1 MDLSPEQLAALDA
14 ESKGPT
20 TLVVVIFFTILSFVF
35 VCMRYVSR
43 FAIIKR
49 GSAED
54 YTIGAAMIVSIGMA
68 ACMIEQV
75 KYGNGRHAALLKLDN
90 FIGILKY
97 LYFSILAYCT
107 ALTLT
112 KMSILL
118 QLRRIFGVNKSMHY
132 ATLTMMVVVMAYG
145 IESVTIGIFTCT
157 PVRAYW
163 DLKIQASSRCLPQD
177 KVYYANGGLNI
188 ATDLIIATLP
198 IYSVWKLQIDI
209 RQKIALMVVLA
220 LGWFVCFVSILRL
233 QALVVL
239 YRHPEDTTWY
249 SPETAYWSC
258 IEVNVG
264 IICACAP
271 AIRPVLVRI
280 VPRIFGTPAYGSG
293 EPSSNA
299 HPAFIEL
306 GHKKS
311 IPSTGTRSYGARPS
325 SRNELQESGGRKGF
339 GRLEKPLPMAPSKA
353 ATRTNINRDSKQT
366 FWRGDE
372 DSDGYNNGAGETLPA
387 IDTKWPPQ
395 NYGFKSFDRRRSDLH
410 KFWVIVELIRYAA
423 APIGPLRWQAPQ
435 APANNRTVIP
445 ATQLGPICPQ
455 SYPSVPDAPFIPGD
469 EDCLF
474 LNVYAP
480 SNALKQ
486 PVLVWIHGGGY
497 GYGDAS
503 QDMTEII
510 AANNNGFVVVSLQY
524 RLGAFGFLSSAE
536 VKSKG
541 AVNAGLLDQDYA
553 LKWIQKNIHLFGGD
567 KRSVTIAGNSAGAG
581 SVMYHALTGGGTAG
595 TALFQNAIVSSPY
608 LPVQNNFDDEF
619 PTRRFYDFS
628 VAAGCPSSGDVFDCL
643 VTKDSMTLQQAS
655 NQISTTQ
662 TYGTWA
668 FLPVTDGTFVK
679 QLPSK
684 QLLAKNVNGKN
695 ILVGSNANEG
705 ALFVPPTIS
714 TEADLIAWLHLE
726 FPNVSD
732 DDVTQI
738 LAAYPSSP
746 DPVNPDDPMFAT
758 TGLGPATAVNVS
770 QVATGQQ
777 QRGNNIY
784 AEATFVCPSYW
795 LASAYTGNG
804 RKAYKYQYSVPFG
817 SHTDDLPAAF
827 GPAQPNHSDSFVA
840 AFRNI
845 WGKFVTSSNPSIST
859 ALADG
864 GQPTISSAP
873 NPVTNFPAWTESSPQ
888 QINLNITGGTPY
900 TTVTM
905 FGATVTQ
912 FQEPGLKNAFS
923 VADANAWEGG
933 RGTRCDF
940 WRTIAERVPM

>member
-1 MDLSPEQLAALDA
+1 MDFSPEQLAALDA

-20 TLVVVIFFTILSFVF
+20 TLVVVILFTILSFFF
-35 VCMRYVSR
+35 VCIRYVSR
-43 FAIIKR
+43 FAIIKK

-54 YTIGAAMIVSIGMA
+54 YTIGAAMIFSIGMA

-75 KYGNGRHAALLKLDN
+75 KYGNGRHAALLELDN

-107 ALTLT
+107 AITLT
-112 KMSILL
+112 KISILL
-118 QLRRIFGVNKSMHY
+118 QLHRIFGVNKLMHF
-132 ATLTMMVVVMAYG
+132 ATLIMMAVVMSYG

-163 DLKIQASSRCLPQD
+163 DLKIQATSRCLPQD

-188 ATDLIIATLP
+188 AIDLIIATLP

-209 RQKIALMVVLA
+209 RQKIALMAVLA

-239 YRHPEDTTWY
+239 YQHPEDTTWY

-280 VPRIFGTPAYGSG
+280 VPRIFGTPDYGSG
-293 EPSSNA
+293 GRTSKT

-306 GHKKS
+306 GDSKS
-311 IPSTGTRSYGARPS
+311 APSTTIKSNGGRSG
-325 SRNELQESGGRKGF
+325 SRNEVQESGPWRGF
-339 GRLEKPLPMAPSKA
+339 GR
-353 ATRTNINRDSKQT
+353 
-366 FWRGDE
+366 
-372 DSDGYNNGAGETLPA
+372 
-387 IDTKWPPQ
+387 
-395 NYGFKSFDRRRSDLH
+395 
-410 KFWVIVELIRYAA
+410 IRYAA
-423 APIGPLRWQAPQ
+423 APIGPLRWQAPR
-435 APANNRTVIP
+435 APVTNRTVTP
-445 ATQLGPICPQ
+445 ATELGPICPQ
-455 SYPSVPDAPFIPGD
+455 NYPSVPNAPFIPGD

-480 SNALKQ
+480 SNAIKQ

-497 GYGDAS
+497 GYGDAT

-510 AANNNGFVVVSLQY
+510 AANNNGFVVVALQY

-541 AVNAGLLDQDYA
+541 VVNAGLLDQDYA
-553 LKWIQKNIHLFGGD
+553 LKWVQKNIHLFGGD
-567 KRSVTIAGNSAGAG
+567 NCRVTIAGNSAGAG
-581 SVMYHALTGGGTAG
+581 SVMYHALTNGGTAG
-595 TALFQNAIVSSPY
+595 TTLFQNAIVSSPY
-608 LPVQNNFDDEF
+608 LPVQNNYDAAF
-619 PTRRFYDFS
+619 PTQRFYDFS
-628 VAAGCPSSGDVFDCL
+628 VAAGCPSSGSVFDCL
-643 VTKDSMTLQQAS
+643 IAKDSMTLQQAS
-655 NQISTTQ
+655 SQISTTQ

-668 FLPVTDGTFVK
+668 FLPVTDGTFIK

-684 QLLAKNVNGKN
+684 QLLAKNVNGKR

-714 TEADLIAWLHLE
+714 TEADLVAWLHLE
-726 FPNVSD
+726 FPNVSND
-732 DDVTQI
+732 DITQI
-738 LAAYPSSP
+738 LAAYPSSSG
-746 DPVNPDDPMFAT
+746 PVNPNDPTFAT

-804 RKAYKYQYSVPFG
+804 RTAYKYQYSVPFG
-817 SHTDDLPAAF
+817 GHTDDLPAIF

-840 AFRNI
+840 AFRSI
-845 WGKFVTSSNPSIST
+845 WGKFVTTSNPSISA
-859 ALADG
+859 ALASG
-864 GQPTISSAP
+864 GQPTTSSAQ
-873 NPVTNFPAWTESSPQ
+873 NPVTKFPAWTASSPQ

-905 FGATVTQ
+905 FGVTVTQ

-923 VADANAWEGG
+923 VANANTWEGG

-940 WRTIAERVPM
+940 WRTIAGKVPM

>member
-1 MDLSPEQLAALDA
+1 
-14 ESKGPT
+14 
-20 TLVVVIFFTILSFVF
+20 
-35 VCMRYVSR
+35 
-43 FAIIKR
+43 
-49 GSAED
+49 
-54 YTIGAAMIVSIGMA
+54 MIVSIGMT
-68 ACMIEQV
+68 ACMIKQV
-75 KYGNGRHAALLKLDN
+75 KYGNGRHAALLQLDN

-118 QLRRIFGVNKSMHY
+118 QLHRIFGVNKHMY
-132 ATLTMMVVVMAYG
+132 IATLVMMAVVIAYG
-145 IESVTIGIFTCT
+145 IESVTVGIFTCT

-163 DLKIQASSRCLPQD
+163 DLKIQASSRCLPED
-177 KVYYANGGLNI
+177 KVYYANGALNI

-198 IYSVWKLQIDI
+198 IYSVWRLQINI
-209 RQKIALMVVLA
+209 RQKIALVAVLA
-220 LGWFVCFVSILRL
+220 LGWFACFVSILRL
-233 QALVVL
+233 QALVL
-239 YRHPEDTTWY
+239 LFQHPEDTTYY
-249 SPETAYWSC
+249 SPEAAYWSC

-280 VPRIFGTPAYGSG
+280 VPHIFGTPAQGSG
-293 EPSSNA
+293 GRSSKG

-306 GHKKS
+306 DNRKS
-311 IPSTGTRSYGARPS
+311 VPSTTIKSDGARRGS
-325 SRNELQESGGRKGF
+325 KNELQESGAWKGF
-339 GRLEKPLPMAPSKA
+339 GQLGKPLPIASANTTMRIKVSHD
-353 ATRTNINRDSKQT
+353 IEQT

-372 DSDGYNNGAGETLPA
+372 DSD
-387 IDTKWPPQ
+387 
-395 NYGFKSFDRRRSDLH
+395 R
-410 KFWVIVELIRYAA
+410 IRYAA
-423 APIGPLRWQAPQ
+423 PPIGSLRWQAPQ
-435 APANNRTVIP
+435 APVINRTVTP
-445 ATQLGPICPQ
+445 AIQFGPICPQ
-455 SYPSVPDAPFIPGD
+455 NYPSVPNAPLIPGD

-480 SNALKQ
+480 VNAIKQ

-510 AANNNGFVVVSLQY
+510 AANNNGFVVVALQY

-541 AVNAGLLDQDYA
+541 VLNAGLLDQDYA
-553 LKWIQKNIHLFGGD
+553 LKWVQKNIHLFGGN
-567 KRSVTIAGNSAGAG
+567 KQSVTIAGNSAGAG
-581 SVMYHALTGGGTAG
+581 SVMYHALTNGGTSG

-608 LPVQNNFDDEF
+608 LPVQNKYNAAF
-619 PTRRFYDFS
+619 PTQRFYDFS
-628 VAAGCPSSGDVFDCL
+628 VAAGCPSSGSVFECL
-643 VTKDSMTLQQAS
+643 LDKDSMILQQAS
-655 NQISTTQ
+655 SQISTTQ

-668 FLPVTDGTFVK
+668 FLPVTDGTFIQ
-679 QLPSK
+679 QLPST
-684 QLLAKNVNGKN
+684 QLLAKKVNGKR

-714 TEADLIAWLHLE
+714 TEADLVAWLHLE
-726 FPNVSD
+726 FPNISN
-732 DDVTQI
+732 DDVTKI
-738 LAAYPSSP
+738 LAAYPSSSR
-746 DPVNPDDPMFAT
+746 PVNPNDPMFAT
-758 TGLGPATAVNVS
+758 TGLGPATAINVS

-795 LASAYTGNG
+795 LASAYAGNG
-804 RKAYKYQYSVPFG
+804 RTAYKYQYSVPFG
-817 SHTDDLPAAF
+817 GHTDDLPAIF

-840 AFRNI
+840 AFRSI
-845 WGKFVTSSNPSIST
+845 WGKFVTSSNPSICSD
-859 ALADG
+859 LANG
-864 GQPTISSAP
+864 GQPKTSSAP
-873 NPVTNFPAWTESSPQ
+873 NPITNFPAWTASSPH

-905 FGATVTQ
+905 FGAAVTQ

-923 VADANAWEGG
+923 VANANTWEGG
-933 RGTRCDF
+933 RGARCDF
-940 WRTIAERVPM
+940 WQTMAARIPM

>member
-1 MDLSPEQLAALDA
+1 
-14 ESKGPT
+14 
-20 TLVVVIFFTILSFVF
+20 
-35 VCMRYVSR
+35 
-43 FAIIKR
+43 
-49 GSAED
+49 
-54 YTIGAAMIVSIGMA
+54 MA

-75 KYGNGRHAALLKLDN
+75 KYGNGRHAALLELDN

-97 LYFSILAYCT
+97 LYFSILAYCM
-107 ALTLT
+107 AITLT
-112 KMSILL
+112 KISIFL
-118 QLRRIFGVNKSMHY
+118 QLHRIFGVNKLMHF
-132 ATLTMMVVVMAYG
+132 ATLIMMVVVVSYG
-145 IESVTIGIFTCT
+145 IESVTIGIFTCA
-157 PVRAYW
+157 PVSAYW
-163 DLKIQASSRCLPQD
+163 DLKIQATSRCLPQD
-177 KVYYANGGLNI
+177 KVYCANGGLNI
-188 ATDLIIATLP
+188 AIDLFIATLP

-209 RQKIALMVVLA
+209 RQKIALMAVLA

-239 YRHPEDTTWY
+239 YQHPEDTTWY

-264 IICACAP
+264 IICACAS

-280 VPRIFGTPAYGSG
+280 VPRIFGTPDHGSEG
-293 EPSSNA
+293 RTSKI

-306 GHKKS
+306 GDSKS
-311 IPSTGTRSYGARPS
+311 APSTTIKTNGGRSG
-325 SRNELQESGGRKGF
+325 SRNDVQESGAWRGF
-339 GRLEKPLPMAPSKA
+339 GQVEKPPPIAPA
-353 ATRTNINRDSKQT
+353 NTATRINISRDVEQT

-372 DSDGYNNGAGETLPA
+372 DSDGYNNG
-387 IDTKWPPQ
+387 
-395 NYGFKSFDRRRSDLH
+395 FKGSGGRAEKS
-410 KFWVIVELIRYAA
+410 AA
-423 APIGPLRWQAPQ
+423 APIGPLRWQVPG
-435 APANNRTVIP
+435 APATNRTITP
-445 ATQLGPICPQ
+445 ATDFGPICPQ
-455 SYPSVPDAPFIPGD
+455 NYPSVPNAPFIPGD
-469 EDCLF
+469 EDRLF

-480 SNALKQ
+480 SNAIKQ

-510 AANNNGFVVVSLQY
+510 AANNNGFVVVALQY

-536 VKSKG
+536 VKGKG
-541 AVNAGLLDQDYA
+541 VVNAGLLDQDYA
-553 LKWIQKNIHLFGGD
+553 LKWVQKNIHLFGGD
-567 KRSVTIAGNSAGAG
+567 SCSVTIAGNSAGAG
-581 SVMYHALTGGGTAG
+581 SVMYHALTNGGASG

-608 LPVQNNFDDEF
+608 LPVQNNYDAAF
-619 PTRRFYDFS
+619 PTQRFYDFS
-628 VAAGCPSSGDVFDCL
+628 VAAGCPSSGSVFDCL
-643 VTKDSMTLQQAS
+643 ISKDSMTLQQAS
-655 NQISTTQ
+655 SQISTTQ

-668 FLPVTDGTFVK
+668 FLPVTDGTFIK

-684 QLLAKNVNGKN
+684 QLLAKKVNGKR

-714 TEADLIAWLHLE
+714 TEADLVAWLHLE

-732 DDVTQI
+732 DDVTKI
-738 LAAYPSSP
+738 LAAYPSSSG
-746 DPVNPDDPMFAT
+746 PVNPDDPMFAT
-758 TGLGPATAVNVS
+758 TGLGPATALNVS

-804 RKAYKYQYSVPFG
+804 RTPYKYQYSVPFG
-817 SHTDDLPAAF
+817 GHTDDLPAIF

-840 AFRNI
+840 AFRSI
-845 WGKFVTSSNPSIST
+845 WGKFVTTSNPSIYA
-859 ALADG
+859 ALASG
-864 GQPTISSAP
+864 GQPTTSSAP
-873 NPVTNFPAWTESSPQ
+873 NPVTKFPVWTASSPQ

-923 VADANAWEGG
+923 VANANTWEGG

-940 WRTIAERVPM
+940 WRTIAGKVPM

>member
-1 MDLSPEQLAALDA
+1 MDFSPEQLAALDA

-20 TLVVVIFFTILSFVF
+20 TLVVVILFTILSFFF
-35 VCMRYVSR
+35 VSIRYVSR

-54 YTIGAAMIVSIGMA
+54 YTIGAAKILTIGMA

-75 KYGNGRHAALLKLDN
+75 KYGNGRHAALLELDN

-97 LYFSILAYCT
+97 LYFSILAYCM
-107 ALTLT
+107 AITLT
-112 KMSILL
+112 KISILL
-118 QLRRIFGVNKSMHY
+118 QLHRIFGVNKLMHF
-132 ATLTMMVVVMAYG
+132 ATLIMMAVVM
-145 IESVTIGIFTCT
+145 
-157 PVRAYW
+157 
-163 DLKIQASSRCLPQD
+163 
-177 KVYYANGGLNI
+177 VYYANGGLNI
-188 ATDLIIATLP
+188 ATDLVIATLP

-209 RQKIALMVVLA
+209 RQKIALMAVLA

-239 YRHPEDTTWY
+239 YQHPEDTTWY

-280 VPRIFGTPAYGSG
+280 VPRIFGTPDHGSG
-293 EPSSNA
+293 GRTSKT

-306 GHKKS
+306 GDSKS
-311 IPSTGTRSYGARPS
+311 APSTTIKSVGGRSG
-325 SRNELQESGGRKGF
+325 SRNEVQESGAWRGF
-339 GRLEKPLPMAPSKA
+339 GRLEKPLPIAPANKT
-353 ATRTNINRDSKQT
+353 TRINISRDVEQT
-366 FWRGDE
+366 FWREDE
-372 DSDGYNNGAGETLPA
+372 DEDGYNNG
-387 IDTKWPPQ
+387 
-395 NYGFKSFDRRRSDLH
+395 FKGSGGRAESTRELDR
-410 KFWVIVELIRYAA
+410 IRHAA
-423 APIGPLRWQAPQ
+423 APIGPLRWQAPR
-435 APANNRTVIP
+435 APVTNRTITP
-445 ATQLGPICPQ
+445 ATDFGPICPQ
-455 SYPSVPDAPFIPGD
+455 NYPSVPNAPFIPGD

-480 SNALKQ
+480 SNAIKQ

-510 AANNNGFVVVSLQY
+510 AANNYGFVVVALQY

-536 VKSKG
+536 VKGKG
-541 AVNAGLLDQDYA
+541 VVNAGLLDKDYA
-553 LKWIQKNIHLFGGD
+553 LKWVQKNIHLFGGNSC
-567 KRSVTIAGNSAGAG
+567 RVTIAGNSAGAG
-581 SVMYHALTGGGTAG
+581 SVMYHALTSGGTLG
-595 TALFQNAIVSSPY
+595 TALFRNAIVSSPY
-608 LPVQNNFDDEF
+608 FPGQNK
-619 PTRRFYDFS
+619 FYDFS
-628 VAAGCPSSGDVFDCL
+628 VAAGCPSSGSVFDCL
-643 VTKDSMTLQQAS
+643 LAKDSMTLQQAS
-655 NQISTTQ
+655 SQISTTQ

-668 FLPVTDGTFVK
+668 FLPVTDGTFIK
-679 QLPSK
+679 QLRSK
-684 QLLAKNVNGKN
+684 QLLAKKVNGKR
-695 ILVGSNANEG
+695 ILFGSNANEG
-705 ALFVPPTIS
+705 ALFVPPTIP
-714 TEADLIAWLHLE
+714 TEADLVAWLHLE
-726 FPNVSD
+726 FPNVSN
-732 DDVTQI
+732 DDVTKI
-738 LAAYPSSP
+738 LAAYPSSSG
-746 DPVNPDDPMFAT
+746 PVNPDDPKFAT
-758 TGLGPATAVNVS
+758 TGLGPATALNVS

-804 RKAYKYQYSVPFG
+804 RTAYKYQYSVPFRG
-817 SHTDDLPAAF
+817 HTDDLPAIF

-845 WGKFVTSSNPSIST
+845 WGKFVTTSNPSISA
-859 ALADG
+859 ALASG
-864 GQPTISSAP
+864 GQPTTSSAP
-873 NPVTNFPAWTESSPQ
+873 NPVIKFPAWTASSPQ

-912 FQEPGLKNAFS
+912 FQEPGRKGY
-923 VADANAWEGG
+923 E
-933 RGTRCDF
+933 
-940 WRTIAERVPM
+940 M